1 MRTDTIK
8 GADLVRVIACSAVF
22 MHHLAFSVRK
32 PDLPGAVSVFLDWSD
47 KGKFGVSV
55 FFVLS
60 GFLLGL
66 PFWKKSDAGRD
77 FEMRYYA
84 IMRIARIAPATW
96 LCLIISLAVDIFYFE
111 RFDSYTAYRFLSG
124 LAFVSDWHWLT
135 FFPVDANGPLWSL
148 SFEVSSYIF
157 MPVAFVAIR
166 AIAPAVLH
174 GWRGRYVWSLVIL
187 SALTLHGVAF
197 ELLPKAEMA
206 NASSFGV
213 RATAVSWFPTYNPFG
228 FFAMFAIGTLAAGV
242 QTAIPNN
249 ARYPAICHALFVVG
263 AGTLAPVIV
272 FKLIALL
279 YAVPEP
285 PFAFPAL
292 PIAVAMFLVVVQH
305 VNLGWLIDNKPVA
318 TFARLS
324 FGVYIWHQL
333 VLIFVTAAVDT
344 LLVAS
349 IERVALIAIISFLT
363 TCALASVSYRYFE
376 EPLLERA
383 RVWSRAPG

>member
-1 MRTDTIK
+1 MRRETIK
-8 GADLVRVIACSAVF
+8 GADLARIIACLAVF

-32 PDLPGAVSVFLDWSD
+32 PDLPGALFVFLDWSD

-77 FEMRYYA
+77 FDMRYYA

-96 LCLIISLAVDIFYFE
+96 LCLIISVAVDIFYFE
-111 RFDSYTAYRFLSG
+111 RLDRYTAFRLLSG

-157 MPVAFVAIR
+157 MPAAFVAVR
-166 AIAPAVLH
+166 AIAPAVLR
-174 GWRGRYVWSLVIL
+174 GWHGRYLWSLVIL
-187 SALTLHGVAF
+187 GALTLHGVAF
-197 ELLPKAEMA
+197 ELLPRAEMA
-206 NASSFGV
+206 DASRFGV
-213 RATAVSWFPTYNPFG
+213 GATAVSWFPTYNPFG

-242 QTAIPNN
+242 QTALPEK
-249 ARYPAICHALFVVG
+249 ARYSAICHALLVLS
-263 AGTLAPVIV
+263 AGTLAPVFV
-272 FKLIALL
+272 FKLVAV
-279 YAVPEP
+279 AHDVPEP

-349 IERVALIAIISFLT
+349 LERVVLIAIISFLI

-383 RVWSRAPG
+383 RVRSRAPG